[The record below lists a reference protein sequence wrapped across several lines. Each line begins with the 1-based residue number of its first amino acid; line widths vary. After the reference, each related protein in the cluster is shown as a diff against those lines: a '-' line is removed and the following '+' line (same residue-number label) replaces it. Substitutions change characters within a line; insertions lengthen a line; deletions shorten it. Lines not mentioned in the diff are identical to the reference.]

1 MVNRTNEFITNKN
14 SPLMSEKRQEPRK
27 RGKGGRPPK
36 NDPAKHRLT
45 VNLTDQQ
52 HVDFLALYELSGVQ
66 SLSAFICARIFG
78 DEFRVVKTD
87 ASAIEFTSKLSALHS
102 QFRSIGVNYNQ
113 VVKELHTNFGEK
125 KALALL
131 YKLEKATIELAGIG
145 REVILLC
152 ERFKEKYL

>member
-1 MVNRTNEFITNKN
+1 MNE
-14 SPLMSEKRQEPRK
+14 EKREPRK

-45 VNLTDQQ
+45 VNLTDTQ
-52 HVDFLALYELSGVQ
+52 HAGFLGMFEQSGVS

-87 ASAIEFTSKLSALHS
+87 ASAVEFTAKLTALHS
-102 QFRSIGVNYNQ
+102 QFRSVGVNYNQ
-113 VVKELHTNFGEK
+113 IVKELHSNFGEK

-131 YKLEKATIELAGIG
+131 YKLEKATVELAGIG
-145 REVILLC
+145 REVIQLC
-152 ERFKEKYL
+152 EQFKAKYL

>member
-1 MVNRTNEFITNKN
+1 MNE
-14 SPLMSEKRQEPRK
+14 EKKVPRK

-45 VNLTDQQ
+45 VNLTDTQ
-52 HVDFLALYELSGVQ
+52 HAGFLAMFEQSGVS

-87 ASAIEFTSKLSALHS
+87 ASAVEFTAKLTALHS
-102 QFRSIGVNYNQ
+102 QFRSVGVNYNQ
-113 VVKELHTNFGEK
+113 IVKELHINFGEK

-131 YKLEKATIELAGIG
+131 YKLEKATVELAGIG
-145 REVILLC
+145 REVMQLC
-152 ERFKEKYL
+152 ERFKAKYL

>member
-1 MVNRTNEFITNKN
+1 MNE
-14 SPLMSEKRQEPRK
+14 EKREPRK

-45 VNLTDQQ
+45 VNLTDTQ
-52 HVDFLALYELSGVQ
+52 HAGFLAMFEQSGVQ

-87 ASAIEFTSKLSALHS
+87 ASAVEFTAKLTALHS
-102 QFRSIGVNYNQ
+102 QFRSVGVNYNQ
-113 VVKELHTNFGEK
+113 IVKELHSNFGEK

-131 YKLEKATIELAGIG
+131 YKLEKATVELAGIG
-145 REVILLC
+145 REVMQLC
-152 ERFKEKYL
+152 ELFKAKYL

>member
-1 MVNRTNEFITNKN
+1 MNE
-14 SPLMSEKRQEPRK
+14 EKREPRK

-45 VNLTDQQ
+45 VNLTDTQ
-52 HVDFLALYELSGVQ
+52 HAGFLAMFEQSGVQ

-87 ASAIEFTSKLSALHS
+87 ASAVEFTAKLTALHS
-102 QFRSIGVNYNQ
+102 QFRSVGVNYNQ
-113 VVKELHTNFGEK
+113 IVKELHSNFGEK

-131 YKLEKATIELAGIG
+131 YKLEKATVELAGIG
-145 REVILLC
+145 REVMQLC
-152 ERFKEKYL
+152 EQFKTKYL

>member
-1 MVNRTNEFITNKN
+1 MNE
-14 SPLMSEKRQEPRK
+14 EKREPRK

-45 VNLTDQQ
+45 VNLTDTQ
-52 HVDFLALYELSGVQ
+52 HAGFLAMFEQSGVS

-87 ASAIEFTSKLSALHS
+87 ASAVEFTAKLTALHS
-102 QFRSIGVNYNQ
+102 QFRSVGVNYNQ
-113 VVKELHTNFGEK
+113 IVKELHSNFGEK

-131 YKLEKATIELAGIG
+131 YKLEKATVELAGIG
-145 REVILLC
+145 REVMQLC
-152 ERFKEKYL
+152 EQFKAGYL